1 MTLSYLAVSVLAVIV
16 VEALAIGIVL
26 PQVLGEQDLVNRVQL
41 AALRLAKDVTAAN
54 FGASGGGLQLPSD
67 FQLGDV
73 TAPAKANTLSYTGNT
88 VAIPLLRDPD
98 LAANSPFEMVVDING
113 KVVASSWP
121 TRVALGSDARA
132 FVSKDALA
140 LVDGRTG
147 VDKGTLPVVWSTDL
161 IAPAKAPLGW
171 VYVQV
176 PDVLPVGFKEAL
188 IGSALQSGM
197 LLLVVSVPLAV
208 IIGIL
213 TTRGLVARLDRL
225 ASAGGRLGEGALEQ
239 RVREGP
245 PDEVGSLERRFN
257 SMAEKLEL
265 ARASERRAVEE
276 ETRASERSR
285 IARDLHD
292 AVSQDLFSLGMV
304 AGGLEKALP
313 AGDLRDRARAMRE
326 TAEGAMQAM
335 SELLL
340 ELRPSAL
347 DEGGLVPALD
357 RLCGAYRSRL
367 GISVTTEL
375 HDVNLAPTGE
385 LAILRLAQE
394 GLSNA
399 VRHARAESIS
409 LSLGGEGER
418 AVLTIKDDGVGFD
431 EAARDGHGVGL
442 RQMRDR
448 VEELGGGLDINT
460 GQGHGTVIRAWLPLA
475 S

>member
-1 MTLSYLAVSVLAVIV
+1 MTLSYLAVSVLAVLV
-16 VEALAIGIVL
+16 VEGLAIGIVL
-26 PQVLGEQDLVNRVQL
+26 PQVLGEQDLVSRVQI
-41 AALRLAKDVTAAN
+41 AALHLAKDVTAAN
-54 FGASGGGLQLPSD
+54 VAGPGDGMQLPSNLH
-67 FQLGDV
+67 LGDV
-73 TAPAKANTLSYTGNT
+73 TAPAEANKVSYTGNT
-88 VAIPLLRDPD
+88 VAIPLLKDPN
-98 LAANSPFEMVVDING
+98 LPANSAFEMVVDMDW

-121 TRVALGSDARA
+121 SHVAVGSDARA
-132 FVSKDALA
+132 LVSRDALS
-140 LVDGRTG
+140 LVDGQTG
-147 VDKGTLPVVWSTDL
+147 VEKGSLPVVWSTAL
-161 IAPAKAPLGW
+161 IMPTKAPLGW

-176 PDVLPVGFKEAL
+176 PDVLPIGFKEAL
-188 IGSALQSGM
+188 IGSALQSG
-197 LLLVVSVPLAV
+197 LLLLIVSVPLAV
-208 IIGIL
+208 VIGIL
-213 TTRGLVARLDRL
+213 ATRGVIKRLDHL

-239 RVREGP
+239 RVTEGP
-245 PDEVGSLERRFN
+245 PDEVGRLERRFN
-257 SMAEKLEL
+257 SMAEKLEA

-276 ETRASERSR
+276 EARASERSR

-313 AGDLRDRARAMRE
+313 QGELRDRARAMRE

-357 RLCGAYRSRL
+357 RLCGAYRTRL

-375 HDVNLAPTGE
+375 HAVDLAPDAE

-399 VRHARAESIS
+399 VRHGHAGSITLA
-409 LSLGGEGER
+409 LSHGGEK
-418 AVLTIKDDGVGFD
+418 AVLTIKDDGVGFVPS
-431 EAARDGHGVGL
+431 EQNGHGVGL

-448 VEELGGGLDINT
+448 VEELGGGLEVDT
-460 GQGHGTVIRAWLPLA
+460 QPGKGTVVRAWLPAA